1 MLGAIAPMETTWKLW
16 KNVFEKC
23 CKLFTNNALK
33 YSRDDE
39 QYTYWSAIAFGCT
52 HIFLENRSN
61 RCQLL
66 AVWKP
71 CNFQRIVKI
80 FCYIC
85 CKKSLIILQEFY
97 WKISFLYCF
106 WAIKDIN
113 LFCNI
118 CKCNRSKCRPLQIF
132 LKRSNNKYIWM
143 ISPFYNCF
151 QSRMVYLIMGQYFVI
166 QGSSD

>member
-1 MLGAIAPMETTWKLW
+1 MLGAIAPMETTWTLW

-33 YSRDDE
+33 YSRDEE
-39 QYTYWSAIAFGCT
+39 QNTYWSAIAFGCM
-52 HIFLENRSN
+52 HIFLENWSN

-71 CNFQRIVKI
+71 CNFQRTVKI
-80 FCYIC
+80 FSYPLLSFRSFTERSASCIAFEL
-85 CKKSLIILQEFY
+85 SRILIFFATSASVTGL
-97 WKISFLYCF
+97 KIFS
-106 WAIKDIN
+106 
-113 LFCNI
+113 
-118 CKCNRSKCRPLQIF
+118 RPLQIF
-132 LKRSNNKYIWM
+132 LKRSNNKCIWM